1 MTAVVGLVEKKKL
14 YIGADSA
21 ATDGRHGQ
29 SLLADAKVFDN
40 GPMLFG
46 VAGSLRMAQLVHYTL
61 KIPKHDSD
69 LDVTRFMATAFID
82 AVRKVL
88 LDGGHAFKAHN
99 EEMQGGE
106 FLVGYLGRLYH
117 VQEDLAIIESTGP
130 FSAIGSGGDLALGAM
145 HVLYGT
151 KKKAGDKI
159 ARALTAA
166 AAFNASVRPPFSVG
180 ILG

>member
-1 MTAVVGLVEKKKL
+1 MTAVVGLIEKKKL

-21 ATDGRHGQ
+21 ATDSRHGQ

-46 VAGSLRMAQLVHYTL
+46 VAGSLRMAQLIRYSMP
-61 KIPKHDSD
+61 IPKRDK
-69 LDVTRFMATAFID
+69 DVELSRYMATHFID

-88 LDGGHAFKAHN
+88 LEGGHAFKANN

-106 FLVGYLGRLYH
+106 FLVGTEGRLFH
-117 VQEDLAIIESTGP
+117 VQEDLAIIESVGP
-130 FSAIGSGGDLALGAM
+130 YDTIGGGGDLALGAM

-151 KKKAGDKI
+151 KKKPAEKI
-159 ARALTAA
+159 ARALEAA
-166 AAFNASVRPPFSVG
+166 AAFNSSVRQPFSIGVIG
-180 ILG
+180 

>member
-1 MTAVVGLVEKKKL
+1 MTAVVGLIEKKKI

-29 SLLADAKVFDN
+29 ALLADAKVFDN
-40 GPMLFG
+40 GNMLFG
-46 VAGSLRMAQLVHYTL
+46 VAGSLRMAQLIRYSLV
-61 KIPKHDSD
+61 IPKHDHDVD
-69 LDVTRFMATAFID
+69 LSRYMATSFID
-82 AVRKVL
+82 GVRKVL
-88 LDGGHAFKAHN
+88 LDGGHAFKANN

-106 FLVGYLGRLYH
+106 FLVGYQGRLFH
-117 VQEDLAIIESTGP
+117 VQEDLAIIESVGP

-145 HVLYGT
+145 HVLYHT
-151 KKKAGDKI
+151 KHKPNDKI
-159 ARALTAA
+159 ARALEAA